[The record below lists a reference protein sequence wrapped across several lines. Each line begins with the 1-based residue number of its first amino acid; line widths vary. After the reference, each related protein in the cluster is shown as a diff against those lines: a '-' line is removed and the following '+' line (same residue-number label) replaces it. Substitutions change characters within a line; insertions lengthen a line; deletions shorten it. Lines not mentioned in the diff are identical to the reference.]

1 MTCAPVTVF
10 FPSVLGQSNQRCF
23 RRKRHHV
30 KDELRGANQI
40 LRKSELIGFSAARHS
55 NRRNVDEQ
63 SRFFRCELIC
73 PPKAVLLGKRGS
85 RRLISRKD
93 QAIGQSRVPQR
104 AGDSFRHAAAALENE
119 IDMRRNFTRFQELIN
134 GRVVCVVSSQV
145 SVRVDDGIHGHD
157 ALRRGIQFVQVLNT
171 CLLERHGYRAAPDSQ
186 RTDSANRGG
195 KISGG
200 KSLVDKVQAQLA
212 VEEVVES
219 RPEVS
224 RPRRERHAELGVFVD
239 VAFHWR
245 AVGVVSPSSC
255 LFKALARTVSK
266 LRRNPRGRKSV
277 CQAIR
282 EPIVPPFR
290 VWNQLPNAS
299 RPLRGRRLFD
309 GRSRKGLAP
318 PVRQRLSAKLS
329 DEGSYEQRCC
339 SHAFARAPFGTFG
352 MTSPLCLL
360 IVLSSTQISAWA

>member
-1 MTCAPVTVF
+1 MFDSLKGDDLRARNCFLFQCA
-10 FPSVLGQSNQRCF
+10 GQSNQRCF

-30 KDELRGANQI
+30 KDESCGANQI
-40 LRKSELIGFSAARHS
+40 LWKGKLIGFSAARHA

-157 ALRRGIQFVQVLNT
+157 SLRRGVQFVQVLNT

-186 RTDSANRGG
+186 RTDSANRRG

-266 LRRNPRGRKSV
+266 LRRIRGVEKAFVKPFGSQSSRLFEYGINSPTHLDRFAGGDYSMVVAAKGWPRRSV
-277 CQAIR
+277 RGSLLSFLMRGPMSSGAA
-282 EPIVPPFR
+282 PM
-290 VWNQLPNAS
+290 
-299 RPLRGRRLFD
+299 PLRGH
-309 GRSRKGLAP
+309 P
-318 PVRQRLSAKLS
+318 SAHS
-329 DEGSYEQRCC
+329 G
-339 SHAFARAPFGTFG
+339 
-352 MTSPLCLL
+352 
-360 IVLSSTQISAWA
+360 